1 MLNSLEKPLFTNE
14 LIDVIKEVVGKKLIV
29 DESVKGL
36 IPLLDLKKE
45 VTDAK

>member
-1 MLNSLEKPLFTNE
+1 MNTILPK
-14 LIDVIKEVVGKKLIV
+14 VGKKLIV

-45 VTDAK
+45 VTDVK